1 MSNTQEDSQQ
11 KFKELLQQIYTIG
24 HEDDNIRT
32 GEFIRYIQHK
42 LLTVLE
48 QTN

>member
-1 MSNTQEDSQQ
+1 MSNTQEESQQ
-11 KFKELLQQIYTIG
+11 KFKEILQQIYAIG

-32 GEFIRYIQHK
+32 CEFIRYIQHK